1 MKKFILNVAGLLL
14 VMVTIAQTSINEE
27 ERKKALNHLKETES
41 TLISMTKSLTSEQL
55 NFKTDESSW
64 SIAECMEHIAISE
77 KNIIEMVQ
85 SSLKEDADPSK
96 RSEVAMS
103 DEQILGLITSREQ
116 KVKTREAFEPTNSF
130 GGYSETVKAFR
141 ERRKAN
147 MKFVKSTDAD
157 LRNHYLQF
165 PFGLIDSYQG
175 VLFMSGHTKRHTDQ
189 IKEIMES
196 DGFPG

>member
-14 VMVTIAQTSINEE
+14 VTVTIAQTSINEE

-116 KVKTREAFEPTNSF
+116 KVKTRETFEPTNSF